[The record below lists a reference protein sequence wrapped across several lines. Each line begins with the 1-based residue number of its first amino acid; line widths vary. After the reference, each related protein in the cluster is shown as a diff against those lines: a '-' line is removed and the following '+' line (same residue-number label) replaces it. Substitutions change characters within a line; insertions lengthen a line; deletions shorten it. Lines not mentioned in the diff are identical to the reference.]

1 MNAIGVTRILQG
13 GVASGFHHV
22 TDDFKP
28 ALYSVKGKRTPM
40 IHQLAS
46 ITWSLM
52 NEGDVY
58 VLDNRSHIF
67 VWIGRSANNNEKLNG
82 AKVR

>member
-1 MNAIGVTRILQG
+1 MMDERRILQG

-22 TDDFKP
+22 TDDFQ
-28 ALYSVKGKRTPM
+28 AVLYSVKGKRKPT
-40 IHQLAS
+40 IRQLAS
-46 ITWSLM
+46 ISWSLM

-58 VLDNRSHIF
+58 VLDNKSHIF
-67 VWIGRSANNNEKLNG
+67 VWIGRLANGPEKLNG

>member
-1 MNAIGVTRILQG
+1 
-13 GVASGFHHV
+13 
-22 TDDFKP
+22 
-28 ALYSVKGKRTPM
+28 M